1 MLLDGTEKSI
11 DSDYIWQ
18 IQMSLWVTK
27 RKWWDFLA
35 YNPNYEKS
43 LIQFRIYPDP
53 EKFAKLEA
61 GFETGIKMIRE
72 IQSKFNR

>member
-1 MLLDGTEKSI
+1 MLLDGTEKAI
-11 DSDYIWQ
+11 DSDYVWQ

-43 LIQFRIYPDP
+43 SIPFRIYPDP

-61 GFETGIKMIRE
+61 
-72 IQSKFNR
+72 